1 MDYFIDLDDKKII
14 DSGKVVKDLAQQLDI
29 SFQDALLLL
38 REIDNHNSIL
48 SIITKLTVHRREN
61 LDK

>member
-48 SIITKLTVHRREN
+48 SIITKLKVHRREN